1 MKEITLQIPEGKKA
15 EWING
20 VLTLVDD
27 KPRDITECIKTFDDA
42 CEELGEEHHY
52 VKAYR
57 EWMRVS
63 FAECKDVTAYL
74 KLRIICAALN
84 EGWRPTFDNQEII
97 YYPRFCISETGY
109 AYYNYKA
116 LRTSSSS
123 SFNLH
128 ARLALKTEE
137 LAVYCGRQF
146 DDIWAKFLTK

>member
-27 KPRDITECIKTFDDA
+27 KTKDIRERINTFEDA
-42 CEELGEEHHY
+42 CVELGEEHQY

-63 FAECKDVTAYL
+63 FAECEDVTAYL

-84 EGWRPTFDNQEII
+84 EGWVPQYTDGEKGWSPNFIADNGGLFFSNS
-97 YYPRFCISETGY
+97 YDTPLDAYVRLGSRLCLKSET
-109 AYYNYKA
+109 
-116 LRTSSSS
+116 
-123 SFNLH
+123 
-128 ARLALKTEE
+128 LAT
-137 LAVYCGRQF
+137 YCGKQF
-146 DDIWAKFLTK
+146 IDIWKD